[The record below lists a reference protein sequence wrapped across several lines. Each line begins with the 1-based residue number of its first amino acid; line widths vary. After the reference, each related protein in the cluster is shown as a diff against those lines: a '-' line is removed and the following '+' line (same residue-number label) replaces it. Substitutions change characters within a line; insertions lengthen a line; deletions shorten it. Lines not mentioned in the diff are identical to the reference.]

1 MYSESSTGY
10 LGVLAGRDTIGPA
23 PPKQP
28 SPADAQGS
36 SGIKTHV
43 HTLNASHF
51 TWVTAVC
58 VHEVGKALS
67 LEAPPCQKNA
77 TGIRRARTLYTR
89 CKRTRPAT
97 HRLRLD
103 RPTEVHHS
111 CARALLAR
119 AGAQRGGPMHK
130 IKLQLSHLRAT
141 VEPRKDWHPT
151 EKRKRQASWLTSSG
165 LARASFAEP
174 CQAAAIK
181 TRWAGGEAW
190 RGPL

>member
-23 PPKQP
+23 SPKQP

-67 LEAPPCQKNA
+67 LEAPPCQKKCHGHTPGSHAVHKVQTNA
-77 TGIRRARTLYTR
+77 PSYPSAPTGQTDRSPSQLRKGPPSQSRSTARR
-89 CKRTRPAT
+89 T
-97 HRLRLD
+97 H
-103 RPTEVHHS
+103 
-111 CARALLAR
+111 
-119 AGAQRGGPMHK
+119 AQ
-130 IKLQLSHLRAT
+130 
-141 VEPRKDWHPT
+141 D
-151 EKRKRQASWLTSSG
+151 QASALALACDGRASQG
-165 LARASFAEP
+165 LAP
-174 CQAAAIK
+174 N
-181 TRWAGGEAW
+181 
-190 RGPL
+190 

>member
-23 PPKQP
+23 SPKQP

-67 LEAPPCQKNA
+67 LEAPPCQKKMP
-77 TGIRRARTLYTR
+77 RAY
-89 CKRTRPAT
+89 A
-97 HRLRLD
+97 
-103 RPTEVHHS
+103 
-111 CARALLAR
+111 
-119 AGAQRGGPMHK
+119 
-130 IKLQLSHLRAT
+130 
-141 VEPRKDWHPT
+141 
-151 EKRKRQASWLTSSG
+151 G
-165 LARASFAEP
+165 LARCTQGANERAQLPIGSDWTDRP
-174 CQAAAIK
+174 KSITAAQ
-181 TRWAGGEAW
+181 
-190 RGPL
+190 GPS

>member
-1 MYSESSTGY
+1 MYSESSRVFGCS
-10 LGVLAGRDTIGPA
+10 GGRDTIGPA

-77 TGIRRARTLYTR
+77 TGIRRARPLYTSASAR
-89 CKRTRPAT
+89 AKLPLGSDWTDRPGSIAAAQEPSEAEPEHAPEDPSTRSSFSSRTCVRRSSLARVGTPWKREIGQLADVQRTGAS
-97 HRLRLD
+97 RLR
-103 RPTEVHHS
+103 
-111 CARALLAR
+111 
-119 AGAQRGGPMHK
+119 
-130 IKLQLSHLRAT
+130 
-141 VEPRKDWHPT
+141 
-151 EKRKRQASWLTSSG
+151 
-165 LARASFAEP
+165 
-174 CQAAAIK
+174 
-181 TRWAGGEAW
+181 
-190 RGPL
+190 